1 MKISNRIIWIIFGF
15 ILLAAFVS
23 RLYKIDEPIAD
34 WHSWRQTDTAAVS
47 KIFINEGVNL
57 LYPRYF
63 DISNVQ
69 SGFDNPEGYR
79 FVEFPLFNLIHVGIY
94 SVVPMLGVDVT
105 ARLTTILF
113 SLLATLF
120 IFLIVKKYFSAKAAL
135 FASFFYA
142 VLPFSIFYGRSVL
155 PDTAMIASV
164 LGAIYFFSL
173 WAEESLKLK
182 TKNLKLQLRKKNFMY
197 FILSLL
203 FVVASLLF
211 KPYAL
216 FFLLPIGVLALEK
229 FGLSAFKKWPLW
241 LFAILSVIP
250 LALWRMWIAQFPEG
264 IPASSWLFNAGNIRF
279 KGAYFYWIFGE
290 RISKLILGYYAG
302 FAIFGLF
309 KRSFEKH
316 FFFFV
321 SFIISSL
328 IYLVV
333 IARGN
338 VQHDYYQI
346 AIIPSLAIMA
356 GRGVDLLFS
365 FEGKVNKVIAVLVS
379 VFVTFLMISLSWYHV
394 RDYFNINNRTLVEAG
409 KKADN
414 VLPKDARVV
423 APRDGDTTILYYINR
438 KGWPH
443 FQESTEGL
451 IEKGATHMVILD
463 PTEETVV
470 DMETS
475 HRILVKEPE
484 YLIVEL

>member
-1 MKISNRIIWIIFGF
+1 MRLSNRITWIIFGF
-15 ILLAAFVS
+15 ILLTAFVL
-23 RLYKIDEPIAD
+23 RLYKIHEPIAD

-47 KIFINEGVNL
+47 KIFINEGINL

-69 SGFDNPEGYR
+69 SGSDNPEGYR
-79 FVEFPLFNLIHVGIY
+79 FVEFPIFNLIHVGIH
-94 SVVPMLGVDVT
+94 SVVPMLGIDIT

-120 IFLIVKKYFSAKAAL
+120 IFLIVKKYFSARAAL

-164 LGAIYFFSL
+164 LGGIYFFSS
-173 WAEESLKLK
+173 WIE
-182 TKNLKLQLRKKNFMY
+182 KKNFQ
-197 FILSLL
+197 FSIFNFQFALALV
-203 FVVASLLF
+203 FVAASLLF

-229 FGLSAFKKWPLW
+229 FGLSALKKWPLW

-250 LALWRMWIAQFPEG
+250 LALWRMWILQYPEG

-279 KGAYFYWIFGE
+279 KGAYFYWIFGD
-290 RISKLILGYYAG
+290 RISKLIFGYYAV
-302 FAIFGLF
+302 FAILGLY
-309 KRSFEKH
+309 KRNFEKH
-316 FFFFV
+316 FFFFI
-321 SFIISSL
+321 SFIVSSL

-346 AIIPSLAIMA
+346 AIIPSLAIMT
-356 GRGVDLLFS
+356 GRGIDFLFS
-365 FEGKVNKVIAVLVS
+365 FEEKVNKVIS
-379 VFVTFLMISLSWYHV
+379 VIVFIFVTFLMISLSWYHI

-409 KKADN
+409 KKADEI
-414 VLPKDARVV
+414 LPENARVI

-451 IEKGATHMVILD
+451 IKKGATHMVILD
-463 PTEETVV
+463 PTEETITE
-470 DMETS
+470 MES
-475 HRILVKEPE
+475 QHEIIASESG